1 MAWLCST
8 SWLNGTP
15 RWAHTTFSLSIHQSM
30 DTKTD
35 SVFLAI
41 VNSVALNMDVQVSLL
56 YDALHSFGRMS
67 RSGVAG
73 SYGSSTS
80 GFLRNLH
87 TDCHSGYTNLQS
99 HQQCMR
105 VLFSLGSLLAFVFL
119 KVVIVTGVRWNS
131 VLLICISIIGKGIEQ
146 FFTYLFSICTSFEN

>member
-1 MAWLCST
+1 
-8 SWLNGTP
+8 
-15 RWAHTTFSLSIHQSM
+15 M

-87 TDCHSGYTNLQS
+87 TDCHSGCCNLHS
-99 HQQCMR
+99 HQYCIR
-105 VLFSLGSLLAFVFL
+105 VSLLIPSLPAFVIVFL
-119 KVVIVTGVRWNS
+119 MIA
-131 VLLICISIIGKGIEQ
+131 L
-146 FFTYLFSICTSFEN
+146 